1 VRKKRIA
8 IDLDDTLNNLCDS
21 WLPPYNK
28 DYNDHLKRENLVK
41 WKIDELV
48 KPECGNKIYDYL
60 REPGFFKNL
69 NIQPEAKEVTEWLVK
84 YYDIQIVTAYFPES
98 CVDKAD
104 FIKIQLPH
112 IDPKNIIFCNDK
124 SWIKADYMID
134 DGAHNILG
142 FEGQGIVV
150 DAPYN
155 RFLGNQ
161 YPRVYTWQDIK
172 IWFNLNDYYYINI
185 AHKGQ

>member
-1 VRKKRIA
+1 MRKKRIA